1 MFGSFTVFVI
11 TFIKDTT
18 LKYINENINIE
29 DDFKLILFTF
39 FILIVFTHRK
49 NIYNLKNK
57 TEKKIRI

>member
-18 LKYINENINIE
+18 LKSINENINIE

-57 TEKKIRI
+57 SEKKIRI